1 MNKVFDKFKPAFEAI
16 AANKYVSAVRDG
28 FIACMPIIIF
38 SSIFMMIAYVPNAWG
53 FYWPENVTNTL
64 LVAYNYSMG
73 LLALFVA
80 GTTAKNLTDSKNLDL
95 PKTNQINPV
104 AVIIAA
110 EISFIIL
117 SIVPLK
123 TGVDLT
129 YLGTQ
134 GLICAYI
141 VGLIVPNIYYVCIK
155 NNITVKL
162 PPQVPGNIAQAFKD
176 LIPLGVSITV
186 FWAFGFLFKAATGTV
201 LPRWIINVLSP
212 VFQASD
218 TYVGLC
224 IIAGAMAFFWFCG
237 VQGPSI
243 VSPAVTPIMIANTA
257 ANLVQY
263 QAGAHVSH
271 VFAQNAMD
279 YVMNFGGTGSTF
291 IIAYVLVIAAK
302 SAQLKAVG
310 KAAIVPASFSVNEP
324 VLFGLPIIMNPIFF
338 VPFLITPMVNI
349 SLFKFFV
356 TTLGMNGMM
365 YYLPWTVPAPIGII
379 AATGFAPLSFV
390 FVAAILVLDV
400 LIFLPFFHQYDK
412 QLVEEERVKAQEL
425 AANGGVAL
433 AGNSE
438 VPAANINVEAPT
450 MTEATESTTDD
461 KQVSTAQGE
470 EYFKNNEVDVL
481 VLCAGGG
488 TSGILANALNKLSKE
503 RGLKLSATAR
513 AYGQDMDLIQ
523 NMDMVILAPQMES
536 MKGNLQKITDKYEV
550 KLVTTTGRQYIEL
563 TNNGDMALDFVESN
577 L

>member
-1 MNKVFDKFKPAFEAI
+1 M
-16 AANKYVSAVRDG
+16 
-28 FIACMPIIIF
+28 
-38 SSIFMMIAYVPNAWG
+38 
-53 FYWPENVTNTL
+53 
-64 LVAYNYSMG
+64 
-73 LLALFVA
+73 
-80 GTTAKNLTDSKNLDL
+80 
-95 PKTNQINPV
+95 
-104 AVIIAA
+104 
-110 EISFIIL
+110 
-117 SIVPLK
+117 
-123 TGVDLT
+123 
-129 YLGTQ
+129 
-134 GLICAYI
+134 
-141 VGLIVPNIYYVCIK
+141 IVPNIYYVCIK

-162 PPQVPGNIAQAFKD
+162 PPQVPGNIAQSFKD
-176 LIPLGVSITV
+176 LIPLGASITA
-186 FWAFGFLFKAATGTV
+186 FWIVGFLFKAATGTV

-212 VFQASD
+212 FFQASD
-218 TYVGLC
+218 TYIGLC

-324 VLFGLPIIMNPIFF
+324 VLFGLPIIMNPIFL

-365 YYLPWTVPAPIGII
+365 YYLPWTVPAPIGIV

-390 FVAAILVLDV
+390 FVGLILVLDV

-412 QLVEEERVKAQEL
+412 QLVAKELAKKQEL
-425 AANGGVAL
+425 EAKNKLALDGDTGMTVANVSVEMPAS
-433 AGNSE
+433 SE
-438 VPAANINVEAPT
+438 TN
-450 MTEATESTTDD
+450 TDD
-461 KQVSTAQGE
+461 TETATPPLHGE

-523 NMDMVILAPQMES
+523 NMNMVILAPQMES
-536 MKGNLQKITDKYEV
+536 MKGNLQKITDKYGV